1 MDLSALASDE
11 FLNSN
16 FFSTISTGLLSF
28 SLICATVAIAIWQ
41 IIFQRKS
48 HEENLLANR
57 ESRILKIYNTF
68 VDSGRMFIAL
78 YPDLNLGVLPNENEY
93 KKIQDFKIQ
102 LSNAYDEA
110 RLLFVDDA
118 VIIGQ
123 LAKIQDKFLE
133 LNARERNLIVVQR
146 DVLLNAVNSVR
157 ERFPNCRLDSL
168 QDFVLNRDAFDAL
181 NKLTFSPEI
190 QKLVD
195 DIYAF
200 RKNELSDANF
210 DDYFKP
216 YINRIPCKRKK

>member
-1 MDLSALASDE
+1 MNALISYILSALLVAA
-11 FLNSN
+11 
-16 FFSTISTGLLSF
+16 TI
-28 SLICATVAIAIWQ
+28 IIAV
-41 IIFQRKS
+41 FQYKLQKKS

-78 YPDLNLGVLPNENEY
+78 YPDLNLGVIPNENEY
-93 KKIQDFKIQ
+93 KKIQDFKMQ

-110 RLLFVDDA
+110 RLLFMDDS

-123 LAKIQDKFLE
+123 LAKIQNRFLD
-133 LNARERNLIVVQR
+133 LNEREKNLIIIQR
-146 DVLLNAVNSVR
+146 DVLIKAIKSVR
-157 ERFPNCRLDSL
+157 EAFPNCRLDSL

-181 NKLTFSPEI
+181 NRLTFSPEI

-200 RKNELSDANF
+200 RRNELSDSNF

-216 YINRIPCKRKK
+216 YINRIPCKRKV